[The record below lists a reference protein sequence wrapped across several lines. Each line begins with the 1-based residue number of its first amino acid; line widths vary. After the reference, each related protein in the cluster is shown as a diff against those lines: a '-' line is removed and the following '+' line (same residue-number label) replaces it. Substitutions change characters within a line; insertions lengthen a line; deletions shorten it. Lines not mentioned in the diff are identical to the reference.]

1 MGLAAGSTGTQW
13 ERASPVARLATPR
26 CRLLGEQYGYN
37 LNAWR
42 RAMERRDEKTYK
54 EGFAVL
60 DADGGWDLLC
70 QLIQ

>member
-1 MGLAAGSTGTQW
+1 M
-13 ERASPVARLATPR
+13 ARLATPR

>member
-1 MGLAAGSTGTQW
+1 
-13 ERASPVARLATPR
+13 
-26 CRLLGEQYGYN
+26 
-37 LNAWR
+37 
-42 RAMERRDEKTYK
+42 MERRDEKTYK